1 MNLIVDDN
9 YRARGAVAGAEARA
23 QDHINFVAETAR
35 GEKLLAQF
43 DIFLVAA
50 RKTRTAHAD
59 RNCRPTHNR
68 LR

>member
-1 MNLIVDDN
+1 MNFTVDYN

-23 QDHINFVAETAR
+23 QNQVNFVAKTAR
-35 GEKLLAQF
+35 GEKLLAHV